1 MQDPKIW
8 LMLSKHF
15 SGSETPQES
24 EAFLLWLNEN
34 EKNKELFNKTKKIWE
49 GVEMDQVISR
59 PLTIKE
65 RFSKKKIK
73 DFAVKQAIGNFIGF
87 VVGMWVTV
95 MFTHHVLE
103 RRNLKNL
110 FGLAGRKK
118 VVVNEAPEWL
128 QGLLSVIVGFIALE
142 LVNYFFQTKKHL
154 VVRDY
159 LIALYKTLKTQVQKQ
174 PEAGNV

>member
-8 LMLSKHF
+8 LMLSKHL

-24 EAFLLWLNEN
+24 EAFLIWINES
-34 EKNKELFNKTKKIWE
+34 EKNKEFFTKAKKIWE
-49 GVEMDQVISR
+49 GVEIDQVMAR
-59 PLTIKE
+59 PLTIRE

-73 DFAVKQAIGNFIGF
+73 DFIVKQAIGNFIGF

-95 MFTHHVLE
+95 MFSHHVLE
-103 RRNLKNL
+103 RRSLKNI

-118 VVVNEAPEWL
+118 VVVNDAPEWL
-128 QGLLSVIVGFIALE
+128 QGLLSIIIGFIALE
-142 LVNYFFQTKKHL
+142 LVNYFFQSKKHL
-154 VVRDY
+154 IVKDY
-159 LIALYKTLKTQVQKQ
+159 LIYLYKTLKTKIQRQ